1 MAIHH
6 SEFHRCNKIMD
17 VISVKAIANF
27 QLELEFANGEQR
39 LFDMKP
45 LLKMK
50 PWNRVENLKLFE
62 TVQIDYGTVTWLNGE
77 IDVAPE
83 TLYDCSILI

>member
-1 MAIHH
+1 
-6 SEFHRCNKIMD
+6 MD
-17 VISVKAIANF
+17 VISVKTTVNF
-27 QLELEFANGEQR
+27 QLELEFANGEHKR
-39 LFDMKP
+39 FDMKP

-50 PWNRVENLKLFE
+50 PWNCLVNLKLFE
-62 TVQIDYGTVTWLNGE
+62 TVCVDYGTVTWLNGE